1 MLVIENANGMG
12 NKKLRGVYIKF
23 SIGYYYISE
32 KNFWMTGSLIH
43 FSTITQKRCN
53 KFTKL

>member
-32 KNFWMTGSLIH
+32 KNFWMTGNLIH
-43 FSTITQKRCN
+43 FSTITQK
-53 KFTKL
+53 